1 MFEKEYKVPSLEA
14 PSSRGGRWTVGLY
27 CVTSYI
33 PVDLSLSTI
42 FFFWF
47 YIVLGCMFCGMSVS
61 KHYTILLG
69 MLFPFV

>member
-42 FFFWF
+42 FFFTF
-47 YIVLGCMFCGMSVS
+47 HSRVVLHSLVCR
-61 KHYTILLG
+61 
-69 MLFPFV
+69 

>member
-42 FFFWF
+42 FFFTF
-47 YIVLGCMFCGMSVS
+47 HSRNFICDRI
-61 KHYTILLG
+61 KLL
-69 MLFPFV
+69 VVW